1 MHPDF
6 NDDEP
11 EIKVEAQ
18 AILPEELTKEHWIQH
33 GRDFVQRQLNKVPN
47 IKKAKN
53 IILFIGDGMG
63 HTTVGK

>member
-11 EIKVEAQ
+11 EIKPQ

-33 GRDFVQRQLNKVPN
+33 GRDFVERQLNRAPN
-47 IKKAKN
+47 TKKAKN